1 MFKKWGKSKSTT
13 QSNYSGYSKAIIY
26 CTKNFD
32 IRTLRLPGFGG
43 TGEVI
48 RTDGSSVDETEIVS
62 VMLMKGCDK
71 DSILLFPPDY
81 GVGFI
86 K

>member
-1 MFKKWGKSKSTT
+1 MFKKREKSKSTT
-13 QSNYSGYSKAIIY
+13 KLNYSGYSKAIIY

-32 IRTLRLPGFGG
+32 IHTLRLPGFGG

-48 RTDGSSVDETEIVS
+48 RADGNSIDETEIIS
-62 VMLMKGCDK
+62 FMLMKGCDK
-71 DSILLFPPDY
+71 DCILLYLPDC